1 MPRLK
6 AGRAPAR
13 GLNIFSLWAVV
24 GSIPGVFSVNYVVLV
39 KGVPDFREGKVQ
51 FKEDNTLNRGA
62 TPTVLNPN
70 DHNALEAALEAQVKH
85 GGKVRVMSMGPPNYS
100 QILGEAMGWCGE
112 EGYLLSDRKMGGADT
127 WATGWT
133 IKTAVKKLPQMPDV
147 IFAGFKSADG
157 ETGQTGP
164 QTAWFLGMPIITH
177 VTKLTILTKERKVVA
192 ERVVYDEIEEVE
204 APMPVMIVTDPGFQP
219 RYTTATDRLK
229 LLKAK
234 EEAAKR
240 TKNFQSLVTTWDA
253 NALGLSDDMV
263 GLKGSP
269 TIVRMVEPI
278 PVAPKERTARVFD
291 GNKQEDLE
299 EVARLIRAKLKGAN

>member
-1 MPRLK
+1 
-6 AGRAPAR
+6 
-13 GLNIFSLWAVV
+13 
-24 GSIPGVFSVNYVVLV
+24 V

-70 DHNALEAALEAQVKH
+70 DHLALEAALEARVKH
-85 GGKVRVMSMGPPNYS
+85 GGKVRLMTMGPPNYNS
-100 QILGEAMGWCGE
+100 IIGEAMQWCGE

-127 WATGWT
+127 WATAWT
-133 IKTAVKKLPQMPDV
+133 LSTAIRKLPEFPDV

-164 QTAWFLGMPIITH
+164 QTAWFLGIPIITH
-177 VTKLTILTKERKVVA
+177 CTKLEVFPSERKVVA
-192 ERVVYDEIEEVE
+192 ERVVYDEVEEVE
-204 APMPVMIVTDPGFQP
+204 APLPVMIVTDPGFTVS
-219 RYTTATDRLK
+219 YTKATHRLK
-229 LLKAK
+229 LLKEK

-240 TKNFQSLVTTWDA
+240 APSFASLVTTWDA
-253 NALGLSDDMV
+253 AALGLPDEMV

-278 PVAPKERTARVFD
+278 PVAPKERTARILD
-291 GNKQEDLE
+291 GNQEEDLHE
-299 EVARLIRAKLKGAN
+299 LARIIRAKIKGVA